1 MFIYN
6 CCSRGFGFV
15 YHHIFL
21 IIAVSYVSFVF
32 LQLFSDFVPWTSLF
46 LLSFSRLSRDF
57 LFVHLLPSLPVTNL
71 PVCLTADV
79 PVFIVS
85 FSCPLRTKIIMTDA
99 LLYKLRFSWRFPPN
113 LPSRENFS
121 CPPSPFAFLVRTLHR
136 KAINVVLWSLTSFII
151 KINWL
156 HLNYL
161 NITVI
166 NLWQKFYVFCVAL
179 WAPKL

>member
-1 MFIYN
+1 MSLLSFYSCSLTLFHGLACFFCHLADSPGIFCLFI
-6 CCSRGFGFV
+6 C
-15 YHHIFL
+15 
-21 IIAVSYVSFVF
+21 
-32 LQLFSDFVPWTSLF
+32 F
-46 LLSFSRLSRDF
+46 LLSQLLTC
-57 LFVHLLPSLPVTNL
+57 LFVLLQMFQYLS
-71 PVCLTADV
+71 CL
-79 PVFIVS
+79 S